1 MSDTRVLL
9 LATAAAA
16 AVISFAITLVCRK
29 IAFRIGAVCQPR
41 RDRWSS
47 TPVPL
52 LGGPA
57 IVLGTAIVLLFFRS
71 TAPSTIWVLMAG
83 AVALSLVGLWD
94 DLRPVTPYTKLAAQL
109 AAAGAVTAAGLRFQ
123 LTGVPAVDIIITVG
137 WLVGLSNAFNLLDN
151 MDGLAAG
158 IAAITGAIKVS
169 LFVMDGDYA
178 AAFATAAFVGACLG
192 FLSLNFN
199 PARVF
204 MGDAGSMFLG
214 FFVAGLSTIGGKPDS
229 RATASVLVGPVAV
242 MLVPIFDTI
251 LVTVLRAMAG
261 RPISQGGRDHTSHRL
276 VTAGLSER
284 RAVLTL
290 YAIAA
295 VSGLVG
301 VATRK
306 VGWGVGL
313 TLVGALGVAML
324 LLGVTLSRIKVYQ
337 AESEV
342 PRTGFRMPMPP
353 ARAYVRHFATAVIDG
368 GLVLASFYVAS
379 AFRNTGASEWMDA
392 GFVNALPLVFSAK
405 MVALAV
411 FRANN
416 RLWRYTNSHDL
427 AAMVQA
433 SAVGSALAMIA
444 VAATSDIKDIR
455 AVFVLDWILLTA
467 ALCGS
472 RLALRGM
479 GEFLRPVPASA
490 IRVLICGAGDLG
502 VALLQEIRNN
512 PSMGRTVVGFLDDD
526 LMKQRTRVQGMQV
539 FGGTDKA
546 ADILRDTGAAEVIL
560 ATSKFDPARLE
571 KLRSACEAAGAKL
584 SRFRLGVEQLPSLA
598 QVRNIR

>member
-1 MSDTRVLL
+1 MLV
-9 LATAAAA
+9 ATAAAA
-16 AVISFAITLVCRK
+16 AAITFVITLVCRK
-29 IAFRIGAVCQPR
+29 IAFRVGAVRQPR

-71 TAPSTIWVLMAG
+71 TSPSTIWVLMAG
-83 AVALSLVGLWD
+83 ASALSLVGLWD
-94 DLRPVTPYTKLAAQL
+94 DLLPLTPYTKLAAQL

-123 LTGVPAVDIIITVG
+123 FTGVPAIDIVITVA

-158 IAAITGAIKVS
+158 IAAITGAIKVG

-178 AAFATAAFVGACLG
+178 AAYASAAFVGACVG

-214 FFVAGLSTIGGKPDS
+214 FFVAGLSTIGGVPDS
-229 RATASVLVGPVAV
+229 RATASVLVGPVLV

-284 RAVLTL
+284 RAVFTL
-290 YAIAA
+290 YGIAA

-301 VATRK
+301 VATRN
-306 VGWGVGL
+306 VGLGVGL

-337 AESEV
+337 TESEL
-342 PRTGFRMPMPP
+342 PRTAFRMPMPP
-353 ARAYVRHFATAVIDG
+353 AAAYVRHLATAVIDG
-368 GLVLASFYVAS
+368 GLVLASFYVAF
-379 AFRNTGASEWMDA
+379 AFRSTGEQEWMSA
-392 GFVNALPLVFSAK
+392 GFVKALPLVFTAK
-405 MVALAV
+405 MIALVV
-411 FRANN
+411 FRANS

-433 SAVGSALAMIA
+433 SAFGSALAMLT
-444 VAATSDIKDIR
+444 VAAVSDIKGIQ

-512 PSMGRTVVGFLDDD
+512 PSLSRTVVGFLDDD
-526 LMKQRTRVQGMQV
+526 RMKQGTRVQGTQV
-539 FGGTDKA
+539 IGGTERVM
-546 ADILRDTGAAEVIL
+546 DILQNTGAAEVIL
-560 ATSKFDPARLE
+560 AASKFEPERLE
-571 KLRSACEAAGAKL
+571 KLRAACEAGGAKL

-598 QVRNIR
+598 QVRSIR